1 MIHSITEWI
10 AGNYVELLGA
20 ILGLIYIWFS
30 VRQKILT
37 WPVGLL
43 SSVFY
48 IVIFFQ
54 ARLYAGMGLQVYYAA
69 MSIYGWYYWAK
80 GRNIDTG
87 EKINVSFT
95 RPFLWMMI
103 TAAFVVIFIL
113 IVLVLKNYTDSDVP
127 FIDAFTTTA
136 GIIATWMMA
145 RKLIENWIIWV
156 FTDLIS
162 VFLYIEKQLWVTAL
176 LYLVFTTMAILGFVE
191 WRKNIKNQIE

>member
-48 IVIFFQ
+48 IFIFFQ

-80 GRNIDTG
+80 GRNNDTG

-95 RPFLWMMI
+95 KPLVWMMI
-103 TAAFVVIFIL
+103 AAAFVIIFIL

-127 FIDAFTTTA
+127 FIDSLTTTA

-145 RKLIENWIIWV
+145 RKLIENWIIWIL
-156 FTDLIS
+156 TDLIS
-162 VFLYIEKQLWVTAL
+162 VFLYVEKQLWVTAL
-176 LYLVFTTMAILGFVE
+176 LYLVFTTMAILGFIE
-191 WRKNIKNQIE
+191 WRKNLNKLN

>member
-48 IVIFFQ
+48 IFIFFQ

-80 GRNIDTG
+80 GRNNDTG

-95 RPFLWMMI
+95 KPLVWMMI
-103 TAAFVVIFIL
+103 AAAFVIIFIL
-113 IVLVLKNYTDSDVP
+113 IVLVLKNYTDSDVT
-127 FIDAFTTTA
+127 FIDSLTTTA

-145 RKLIENWIIWV
+145 RKLIENWIIWIL
-156 FTDLIS
+156 TDLIS
-162 VFLYIEKQLWVTAL
+162 VFLYVEKQLWVTAL
-176 LYLVFTTMAILGFVE
+176 LYLVFTTMAILGFIE
-191 WRKNIKNQIE
+191 WRKNLNKLN

>member
-95 RPFLWMMI
+95 RPRVWMMI
-103 TAAFVVIFIL
+103 VAAFVVIFIL

-176 LYLVFTTMAILGFVE
+176 LYLVFTTMAILGFIE
-191 WRKNIKNQIE
+191 WRKNLKKLN

>member
-10 AGNYVELLGA
+10 AVNYVELLGA
-20 ILGLIYIWFS
+20 ILGLIYIYLS
-30 VRQKILT
+30 IRQKILT

-48 IVIFFQ
+48 ILIFFQ

-69 MSIYGWYYWAK
+69 MSIYGWYYWVK
-80 GRNIDTG
+80 GENNTTG
-87 EKINVSFT
+87 EKLNVSYT
-95 RPFLWMMI
+95 KPFEWIMI
-103 TAAFVVIFIL
+103 AAAFFVVLIL
-113 IVLVLKNYTDSDVP
+113 IVMVLKNYTDSDVP

-176 LYLVFTTMAILGFVE
+176 LYLVFTTMAILGFIE
-191 WRKNIKNQIE
+191 WRKNLKRLN

>member
-10 AGNYVELLGA
+10 SGNYIELLGA
-20 ILGLIYIWFS
+20 ILGLIYIFFS
-30 VRQKILT
+30 ISQKILT

-48 IVIFFQ
+48 IAIFFQ

-80 GRNIDTG
+80 GKNNITG
-87 EKINVSFT
+87 EKINVRFT
-95 RPFLWMMI
+95 KPIEWMMI
-103 TAAFVVIFIL
+103 AAVFVVILIF

-162 VFLYIEKQLWVTAL
+162 VFMYVEKQLWVTAL
-176 LYLVFTTMAILGFVE
+176 LYLVFTTMAILGYIE
-191 WRKNIKNQIE
+191 WRKNLKKSN

>member
-10 AGNYVELLGA
+10 AVNYVELLGA
-20 ILGLIYIWFS
+20 ILGLIYIFLS

-37 WPVGLL
+37 WPVGLI

-48 IVIFFQ
+48 IVIFIQ

-80 GRNIDTG
+80 GRNNDNG

-95 RPFLWMMI
+95 RPLVWMMI
-103 TAAFVVIFIL
+103 AAAFVAIFVF

-162 VFLYIEKQLWVTAL
+162 VFLYVEKQLWVTAL
-176 LYLVFTTMAILGFVE
+176 LYLVFTTMAILGFIE
-191 WRKNIKNQIE
+191 WRKNLKKLN